1 MWLHVNNR
9 CKGAAVCFHQGGI
22 TGIMSCHQTGG
33 PIDCDIS
40 GRAYNRDF
48 TVFDKYE

>member
-1 MWLHVNNR
+1 MLSSRRYNY
-9 CKGAAVCFHQGGI
+9 I